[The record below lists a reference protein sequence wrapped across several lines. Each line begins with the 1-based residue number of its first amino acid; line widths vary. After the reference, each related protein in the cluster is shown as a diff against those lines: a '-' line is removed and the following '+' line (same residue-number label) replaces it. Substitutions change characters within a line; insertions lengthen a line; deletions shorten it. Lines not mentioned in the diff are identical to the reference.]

1 MDNVQRVTEHLRNK
15 SPDPD
20 SVLTLVPTETGEFCY
35 LDADGGPWRCYRF
48 VEDAV
53 SFDRVHDVGQAKRAA
68 RKFAEFQKDLADL
81 PGQRL
86 NETIKG
92 FHDTPARYRQ
102 FRAALAAD
110 AQGRAAGCASEV
122 ERALAFE
129 EQAGMLVSAQQSG
142 GAPERII
149 HNDSGEPKCVVDL
162 DTVMPGLALYDFGDM
177 VRTMTCPAAE
187 DAIELSAA
195 TMRMEYFA
203 AIVEGYLDAAA
214 TFLTDSEIDLLPMSG
229 LVITVETGL
238 RFLTD
243 HLSGDKYF
251 KIHRPGQNLDRC
263 RVQFALADSIAGR
276 LEEMQQVTRQSAA
289 TRKFQYSKQY
299 KDRT

>member
-110 AQGRAAGCASEV
+110 AQGRPPAS
-122 ERALAFE
+122 R
-129 EQAGMLVSAQQSG
+129 S
-142 GAPERII
+142 
-149 HNDSGEPKCVVDL
+149 
-162 DTVMPGLALYDFGDM
+162 T
-177 VRTMTCPAAE
+177 
-187 DAIELSAA
+187 
-195 TMRMEYFA
+195 
-203 AIVEGYLDAAA
+203 
-214 TFLTDSEIDLLPMSG
+214 
-229 LVITVETGL
+229 
-238 RFLTD
+238 
-243 HLSGDKYF
+243 
-251 KIHRPGQNLDRC
+251 
-263 RVQFALADSIAGR
+263 
-276 LEEMQQVTRQSAA
+276 
-289 TRKFQYSKQY
+289 
-299 KDRT
+299 